1 MADHTE
7 DSLIRE
13 IDEEL
18 RQDQFQKV
26 WSRYGKLILGAAG
39 LCVAAVAGYQ
49 FWLKHDLDTR
59 HALGERFDQAQQMAA
74 GDKSDAAVTAF
85 KNLTEEGGGYAL
97 LARFQE
103 AALLAKQGDA
113 AGALAVYD
121 EISKNSGATKLY
133 QELAQLLAAGI
144 QVNQPD
150 ADAAAIQSRLAPL
163 TAAGNP
169 WRFSAQELMAALA
182 LKAGDSAKAKEIYG
196 ELSKDSETP
205 GRMRQRATEMLT
217 ILR

>member
-1 MADHTE
+1 MDN
-7 DSLIRE
+7 DP
-13 IDEEL
+13 
-18 RQDQFQKV
+18 K
-26 WSRYGKLILGAAG
+26 
-39 LCVAAVAGYQ
+39 
-49 FWLKHDLDTR
+49 FWIKYDLDNR

-74 GDKSDAAVTAF
+74 GDKSDAAVNAF
-85 KNLTEEGGGYAL
+85 KTLAEEGGGYAL

-121 EISKNSGATKLY
+121 EISKNSDAGKIY
-133 QELAQLLAAGI
+133 QELAQLLASGI
-144 QVNQPD
+144 QINQPD
-150 ADAAAIQSRLAPL
+150 ADVAAIRNRLTPL

-182 LKAGDSAKAKEIYG
+182 LKTGDTAKAKEIYG

-205 GRMRQRATEMLT
+205 ARMRQRATEMLT

>member
-26 WSRYGKLILGAAG
+26 WSRYGKLFLAAAG

-49 FWLKHDLDTR
+49 FWIQYDLDNR
-59 HALGERFDQAQQMAA
+59 RALGERFDQAQQMAA
-74 GDKSDAAVTAF
+74 GDKSDAAVNAF
-85 KNLTEEGGGYAL
+85 KTLTEEGGGYAL

-103 AALLAKQGDA
+103 AALMAKQGDA
-113 AGALAVYD
+113 AGALVVYD
-121 EISKNSGATKLY
+121 EISKNSDAGKLY
-133 QELAQLLAAGI
+133 QELAQLLASGI
-144 QVNQPD
+144 QINQPD
-150 ADAAAIQSRLAPL
+150 ADAAAIQNRLTPL
-163 TAAGNP
+163 AAAGNP

-182 LKAGDSAKAKEIYG
+182 LKTGDTAKAKEIYG

-205 GRMRQRATEMLT
+205 ARMRQRATEMLT